1 MGEDNDYMEKCC
13 VCGKKMGMFEASPL
27 GIFNKSLSSYYVC
40 GKCAV
45 KVKSLEQGH
54 SDFMDEFEEI
64 IAKTDDDTLKKHLIS
79 LCEKIDS
86 EELERKRREEE
97 KKRQE
102 KIVQEKEVE
111 LKRKIREI
119 INGILLTTGYNFEGY
134 KIIQYKDIISGE
146 CVLGTGFLS
155 ELTASLSDFAGTQSA
170 QFSNKLKVAKGQA
183 LTRLRESCY
192 LQSGNAIIGIDFDY
206 VTFANNMVGV
216 IATGTAVVI
225 EKLD

>member
-170 QFSNKLKVAKGQA
+170 QFLSL
-183 LTRLRESCY
+183 
-192 LQSGNAIIGIDFDY
+192 IHI
-206 VTFANNMVGV
+206 
-216 IATGTAVVI
+216 
-225 EKLD
+225 